1 MEWAGRVT
9 QEQLRLGALGVAA
22 AVLLVVTV
30 VTSRR
35 PEVAVPPLAGYLD
48 RWQAVHGG
56 YDPRTG
62 SIWVRAWL
70 AGVYRLARPLART
83 GVAPDV
89 LTAWTLWLSAAAL
102 TAAAAGGGW
111 VMAAGWLVVGGGI
124 GDSLDGA
131 VAVLTDRATR
141 WGYVLDSV
149 VDRIN
154 DVMYVAAVVVAGAPV
169 WLGVVCAVSLFTLE
183 YLRARGG
190 NAGAGEIGTITV
202 GERPNRVALCA
213 VGLYFGGAF
222 EALPVATAALALLAV
237 LTLVGLGQLG
247 FAVRRQLAS

>member
-1 MEWAGRVT
+1 MT
-9 QEQLRLGALGVAA
+9 STGVALLA
-22 AVLLVVTV
+22 LAVGAVALVVVAAT
-30 VTSRR
+30 TARR
-35 PEVAVPPLAGYLD
+35 PEAPILGRDGYFD
-48 RWQAVHGG
+48 RWSVMHGG

-154 DVMYVAAVVVAGAPV
+154 DVMYVAAVVVVGAPV

-247 FAVRRQLAS
+247 FAVRRKLAS